1 MKTCTSLNVIF
12 TDSSVIPMFYVYV
25 LFPQKS
31 EDEAASNGAGAEA
44 GASGGE
50 GGIGKGMK
58 GLGGLTK

>member
-1 MKTCTSLNVIF
+1 
-12 TDSSVIPMFYVYV
+12 MFYVYV

-31 EDEAASNGAGAEA
+31 EDEAASSGAGAEA